1 MRDFYTKENMQGQAF
16 HVPDAGL
23 YFEPAE
29 LVFETETDTGREGVI
44 RVLHRAGKPARGY
57 VYPSER
63 CMRGVREQFAPA
75 ADGTGYIRWQF
86 DARGIAPGRI
96 IQGSFR
102 VITPYGE
109 YNIPYMVEISAK
121 GELLRRKNALRETG
135 GRNGVLREQAA
146 QESGQGQVSETA
158 PSDERADEVRG
169 IRTKAEFLA
178 MAEEDFE
185 GAAAFFYSSRFEGIL
200 TEEEDRTIYRGLSMQ
215 E

>member
-1 MRDFYTKENMQGQAF
+1 MQGQAF

-121 GELLRRKNALRETG
+121 GELLRRKNAFCGNRRRRKAGRDSCQRQPLPMTGQMQCARSAQRQSFWQWRKRILKGRRPFFTAAGLRGSSPKKRTG
-135 GRNGVLREQAA
+135 RSTGDSPCRKEICRM
-146 QESGQGQVSETA
+146 S
-158 PSDERADEVRG
+158 R
-169 IRTKAEFLA
+169 
-178 MAEEDFE
+178 
-185 GAAAFFYSSRFEGIL
+185 SS
-200 TEEEDRTIYRGLSMQ
+200 
-215 E
+215 